1 MSSLINIFAASNDF
15 NGSLPPNM
23 FNTLSNLRSF
33 YIGGNQFSG
42 TIPISIA
49 NASALQSLDLSQNN
63 LVGQVPSLGKLH
75 DLEWINLELNNLGDN
90 SNKDLEFLKSLTN
103 CSKLLV
109 FSISFNNFGGNLP
122 NSIGNLSTQLR
133 QLHLGYNRISGKI
146 PEELGNLIG
155 LIHLSMDYNSFEGII
170 PTSFGKFERMQKLV
184 LNGNWLSGKIPPIIA
199 NQPHSFIFFE
209 YRR

>member
-1 MSSLINIFAASNDF
+1 MSENHLEGDIPQEMCGLKDLIRIEVFHNKLYGTFPSCLYNMSSLINIFAASNDF

-103 CSKLLV
+103 CSKLRV
-109 FSISFNNFGGNLP
+109 ISISSNNFGGNLP
-122 NSIGNLSTQLR
+122 NLVGNLSTQLS
-133 QLHLGYNRISGKI
+133 LLFVG
-146 PEELGNLIG
+146 GNTNIRK
-155 LIHLSMDYNSFEGII
+155 NSC
-170 PTSFGKFERMQKLV
+170 
-184 LNGNWLSGKIPPIIA
+184 
-199 NQPHSFIFFE
+199 
-209 YRR
+209 